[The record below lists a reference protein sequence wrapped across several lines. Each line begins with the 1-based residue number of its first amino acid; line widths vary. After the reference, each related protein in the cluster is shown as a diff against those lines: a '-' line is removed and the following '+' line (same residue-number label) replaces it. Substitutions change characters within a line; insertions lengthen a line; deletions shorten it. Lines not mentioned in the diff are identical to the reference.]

1 MEPYGWAVEWTLQQ
15 PGIMP
20 DEDGDGQ
27 KGKPALKA
35 DRNQEVDRCPG
46 QVGVLGRWSQVL
58 LASKSRGQPQGQV
71 KNASEVLC

>member
-20 DEDGDGQ
+20 DEDGDRQ

-46 QVGVLGRWSQVL
+46 HIGVL
-58 LASKSRGQPQGQV
+58 RGGARCYWPRRTGANH
-71 KNASEVLC
+71 KDR